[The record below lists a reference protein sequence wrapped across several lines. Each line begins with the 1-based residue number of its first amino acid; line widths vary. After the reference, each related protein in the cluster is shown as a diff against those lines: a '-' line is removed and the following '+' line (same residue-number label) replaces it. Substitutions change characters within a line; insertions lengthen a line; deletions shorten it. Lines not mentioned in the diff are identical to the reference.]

1 MEIYFPPK
9 MKRKD
14 LDDVNDK
21 FSDFSLRACARKIR
35 RLDVGLP
42 PIVEEEFDISMMTF
56 KQSVPRKQSN
66 LGGLEIEE
74 SPREDDKK
82 TIVLFKPME
91 NPLLKSPSSFSVSV
105 DPHFILGLKS
115 QANQV
120 TCLSQSNSWRLHNEN
135 AESNDTDSSN
145 KGCLAVVPWI
155 PSPLPSTHTADL
167 PSQTDTSD
175 MMDTEETEGAT
186 IDIGDD
192 MGVDQMNANE
202 AGAAGLSHQW
212 RQQYCKIPQLPHLST
227 TPISWHR

>member
-1 MEIYFPPK
+1 MEVYFPLK

-21 FSDFSLRACARKIR
+21 FSDFSLRACVRKIR
-35 RLDVGLP
+35 RLDSGLP
-42 PIVEEEFDISMMTF
+42 PIVEEEEFDISMMF

-66 LGGLEIEE
+66 LGGLEIDE
-74 SPREDDKK
+74 SSSEDEKK
-82 TIVLFKPME
+82 AIVLFK
-91 NPLLKSPSSFSVSV
+91 
-105 DPHFILGLKS
+105 D

-120 TCLSQSNSWRLHNEN
+120 TCLSQSNSWRLDNEN
-135 AESNDTDSSN
+135 AESIDTDSSI

-167 PSQTDTSD
+167 PAQNDTSD
-175 MMDTEETEGAT
+175 MMDAEETEGAT
-186 IDIGDD
+186 IDVGDD

-202 AGAAGLSHQW
+202 AGAAELSHQW

-227 TPISWHR
+227 TPISWH

>member
-1 MEIYFPPK
+1 MEVYFPLK

-42 PIVEEEFDISMMTF
+42 PIVEEEEFDISMMF
-56 KQSVPRKQSN
+56 KQSVPRKRSN
-66 LGGLEIEE
+66 LGGLEIDE
-74 SPREDDKK
+74 SPSEDEKK
-82 TIVLFKPME
+82 AIVLFK
-91 NPLLKSPSSFSVSV
+91 
-105 DPHFILGLKS
+105 D
-115 QANQV
+115 QTNQV
-120 TCLSQSNSWRLHNEN
+120 TCLSQSNSWRLDNEN

-155 PSPLPSTHTADL
+155 PPPLPSTHTADL
-167 PSQTDTSD
+167 PSQNDTSD
-175 MMDTEETEGAT
+175 MMDTEETEEAT
-186 IDIGDD
+186 IDVGDG
-192 MGVDQMNANE
+192 MGVDLMNANE